1 MYFMA
6 VMDCHDEIHNILG
19 PNKYGRVEVEIS
31 LKSGDDE
38 FSYEDQGRLRTN
50 WLLLL
55 SFIFLSAFGIKEWQ
69 KFYK

>member
-1 MYFMA
+1 MYYLA

-19 PNKYGRVEVEIS
+19 PNKHGRLEIEIN

-50 WLLLL
+50 WLLLF
-55 SFIFLSAFGIKEWQ
+55 SFIFLSAFGIKEW
-69 KFYK
+69 